1 MDIKYAILGLLS
13 WRELSGYDLK
23 KMMQDSELFYWSGNN
38 NQIYSTLV
46 HLHHEGLVDVQLQ
59 PQEHL
64 PIRKLYSL
72 TIEGKDALK
81 HWLISEPQL
90 PQLRKTFLIQLAWS
104 IDLSHQEIDNLLA
117 TYENEVRLRLVMLK
131 EQLKRGTLINPA
143 RNPREKYVWSM
154 IWDNYMQS
162 YQAELEWASKL
173 RRNLPE

>member
-13 WRELSGYDLK
+13 WRQLSGYDLK

-46 HLHHEGLVDVQLQ
+46 QLHQEGMVDVQLQ

-64 PIRKLYSL
+64 PSRKLYNL
-72 TIEGKDALK
+72 TKEGKAALK
-81 HWLISEPQL
+81 QWLISEPPL

-104 IDLSHQEIDNLLA
+104 IDLSHQEIDNLL
-117 TYENEVRLRLVMLK
+117 TIYENELRLRLIMLK

-143 RNPREKYVWSM
+143 RNPREKYVWGM
-154 IWDNYMQS
+154 IWDNYLDG
-162 YQAELEWASKL
+162 YQAELEWAGEL
-173 RRNLPE
+173 RENLPE